1 MIVRLRQRHQ
11 RMWIILTPLLV
22 AGVIIAYWKAPRFPP
37 DSYGSSSIHFPEL
50 TQSIVSNNYMVNLKK
65 NYSGGTAI
73 EILQISDINPVSEL
87 VSIEYVKKGKK
98 ERTSEQLGMMGSNTN
113 YFFNLGTLTPPFK
126 VIIRDTLKQQT
137 LAEVDF

>member
-1 MIVRLRQRHQ
+1 MIAYLRRRHQ
-11 RMWIILTPLLV
+11 RMWMILAPLLM
-22 AGVIIAYWKAPRFPP
+22 AGVFIAYWKAPHFPS

-50 TQSIVSNNYMVNLKK
+50 TQSVVSNNYMVNLKK

-73 EILQISDINPVSEL
+73 EILQISDINPVTEL
-87 VSIEYVKKGKK
+87 VSIEYLKKGKK
-98 ERTSEQLGMMGSNTN
+98 ERTSEQLGMMGSSKN

-126 VIIRDTLKQQT
+126 VIIRDTLKHRT